1 MKDIEFGVSYF
12 ETTSGG
18 KYPCPFF
25 SVLPQM
31 GIAYVAVSEMG
42 WAEASALFQNE
53 EEMAHLTYA
62 GQSVDGYT
70 HLDYIMQEP
79 YGLKAQLS
87 KPR

>member
-1 MKDIEFGVSYF
+1 MDELTPKLI
-12 ETTSGG
+12 TASG
-18 KYPCPFF
+18 KEYPCTLF
-25 SVLPQM
+25 STLPQM
-31 GIAYVAVSEMG
+31 GIAFVGVPDMT

-62 GQSVDGYT
+62 GRTADGYT